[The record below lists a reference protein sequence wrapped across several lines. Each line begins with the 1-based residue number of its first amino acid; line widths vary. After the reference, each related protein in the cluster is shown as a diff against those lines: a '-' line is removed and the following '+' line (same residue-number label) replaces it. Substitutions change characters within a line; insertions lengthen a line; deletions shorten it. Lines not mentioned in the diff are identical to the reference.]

1 MVNACICGTGSF
13 PRQLEEDDLLDIGS
27 PRKPKKGSKN
37 PFADRGLEKFS
48 ALLAELEDKK
58 KQIYTQLGS
67 EEIAFIRFDY
77 SKSNRCKPIVV
88 KVKERER
95 DHRQQQDKDDTP
107 AEINNSAA
115 VQVQE
120 SRTDQPGNKKVSDQK
135 RQRSCWDF
143 LKREMWRKPSYYLP
157 AVMIMILLFV
167 VLFGRSFA
175 ILCTSIGWYMIPLIT
190 GGESNAKRVKKK
202 KDYGRRASDKG
213 MVVRG
218 GKKDY
223 VRRASDKGMVVGE
236 AAARTSS
243 PTSVISGAMTDF
255 LPEKCTHWKSF

>member
-1 MVNACICGTGSF
+1 MVNSCICGSGSF
-13 PRQLEEDDLLDIGS
+13 QRQLEEDDLVHAGS

-77 SKSNRCKPIVV
+77 SKSNCCKPIVV
-88 KVKERER
+88 KVKEREK

-120 SRTDQPGNKKVSDQK
+120 SRTDQPGNKKVNDQK
-135 RQRSCWDF
+135 GHRSWDF

-175 ILCTSIGWYMIPLIT
+175 ILCTSIGWYMIPAVT
-190 GGESNAKRVKKK
+190 GGESNLKRVKKK

-236 AAARTSS
+236 AAARTS
-243 PTSVISGAMTDF
+243 PTSVISGAMTEF
-255 LPEKCTHWKSF
+255 LPEERIHWKSF